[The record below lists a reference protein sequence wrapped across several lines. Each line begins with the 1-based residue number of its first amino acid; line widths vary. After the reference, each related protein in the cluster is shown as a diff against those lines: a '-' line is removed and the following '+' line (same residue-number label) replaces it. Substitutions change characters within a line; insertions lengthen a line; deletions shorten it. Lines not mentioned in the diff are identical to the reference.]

1 MKLLLYILLSNYLFA
16 LCTQKE
22 TLMSDKYQLQASKEQ
37 TLISQ
42 LALLDKALQSCYS
55 PEIEATKQLIQ
66 ADATPNIKEKILFYN
81 QALISISEFEDRE
94 LIRQEQNKINAIV
107 DTLNQKLGNQE
118 LAKIIKSKHIDENR
132 PKEPRSF
139 LWVIILF
146 GVLSIWTIFNIFRG
160 YTRKV

>member
-22 TLMSDKYQLQASKEQ
+22 TAMSDKYYLQASKEQ

-94 LIRQEQNKINAIV
+94 LIRQEENKIKKIIFKLYK
-107 DTLNQKLGNQE
+107 DTNHQE
-118 LAKIIKSKHIDENR
+118 LAEVVKSKIKHIDENK

-146 GVLSIWTIFNIFRG
+146 GGLSLWTVFNFIKMKR
-160 YTRKV
+160 